1 MFILTLAFLLTAACG
16 DQSSAK
22 DEKAGTQSAGRVTK
36 TLRQIPLSLAEA
48 YPDLLPQMAIGAG
61 SLWLANSGDGTITRV
76 DLAEGKVVAEV
87 TVSENFRWE
96 PNTSNPR
103 SVAASGE
110 RVWFPDR
117 TGRAVS
123 RIDPSTNR
131 VVERI
136 PVPVDTFVFAIAIDG
151 DDLWLTSPGD
161 GLVLR
166 VDAKNKRVVS
176 TIDDLFVPTAIAL
189 GAGSVW
195 VVDHEAD
202 KVARIDPQTNKVVE
216 QIPIGYTPATIAYG
230 EGAIWTA
237 DLGSQAVSRVD
248 PETNKEVAR
257 IDTAMQTFGVAVGGG
272 SVWATGWRVS
282 GCESGKGG
290 ALVRIDPETNK
301 VAGRT
306 RVDCAL
312 SVAATDDAV
321 WVQGEFREEGKP
333 EGTLVR
339 VEPTAR

>member
-1 MFILTLAFLLTAACG
+1 MRMHGRALWQPFGIGGLLN
-16 DQSSAK
+16 
-22 DEKAGTQSAGRVTK
+22 EKAGTQPAGRVTK

-76 DLAEGKVVAEV
+76 DLAEGKVVAEI

-96 PNTSNPR
+96 PNTSTPR

-123 RIDPSTNR
+123 RIDPDTNR

-202 KVARIDPQTNKVVE
+202 KVARIDPQTNKVFE
-216 QIPIGYTPATIAYG
+216 QIPIGYTPATIAFG

-248 PETNKEVAR
+248 PETNKEAAR
-257 IDTAMQTFGVAVGGG
+257 INTGMQTFGVAVGGG
-272 SVWATGWRVS
+272 SVWATGWRVAA
-282 GCESGKGG
+282 CESSKEGG
-290 ALVRIDPETNK
+290 LVRIDPSTNK

-321 WVQGEFREEGKP
+321 WVQGEISEEESKKVHWCESSRRLG
-333 EGTLVR
+333 E
-339 VEPTAR
+339 